1 MKIVWLYCKDRQT
14 NRLEQNGESINKLI
28 SIDVKATQWGKE
40 SLQEIVLEDVSNN
53 AYKKTKKETVLD
65 QLDACMEKTRE
76 FQSLPHTFHRS

>member
-65 QLDACMEKTRE
+65 QLDACMEKNRE